1 MACMRKR
8 ASLSVNYSWHGQSN
22 ELGMAST
29 TNAPVSGA
37 ADRRSE
43 ADSPV
48 GKSQILTLW
57 YVLVT
62 GTLLCVNVGSCI
74 QQRGGKSF

>member
-1 MACMRKR
+1 MAR
-8 ASLSVNYSWHGQSN
+8 GN
-22 ELGMAST
+22 EPGMVST
-29 TNAPVSGA
+29 INAPVTGA

-62 GTLLCVNVGSCI
+62 GTLLRVNVGLCI
-74 QQRGGKSF
+74 KQRGGKSFSVCHWG